1 MITGMKH
8 SHIIV
13 ILGVGLT
20 ALLANPSFAQDSVN
34 RIEYSKP
41 IVGIQA
47 TPSELIISSQSG
59 IEVIPKEQS
68 KKWISVQSMVG
79 FATASRGRVFAT
91 AKSDSNLS
99 IVELS
104 QDAEPSRIVEF
115 PIQDW
120 IRHDLRTNE
129 DGSILWLVR
138 KEEAVAISTRNREV
152 VKTIK
157 IPGLNFDFSVQ
168 MAAVGKRLIFAQTDV
183 TKIAAW
189 NLYWGSVDEPE
200 KKRLFDVEMLIVH
213 ICVADSGHVI
223 VSGRDELHAAE
234 SGFLRCL
241 DAKTLTTR
249 WNNDHILPLG
259 IAAHDHRVVVTEGG
273 NWISSFNVEDGKPTG
288 RLTLGNDKSALLKV
302 AANAT
307 TIWALGTDR
316 KTLFEFKSP
325 KWDVKE

>member
-1 MITGMKH
+1 MIVKMKH
-8 SHIIV
+8 SLVTIL
-13 ILGVGLT
+13 LGVGLL
-20 ALLANPSFAQDSVN
+20 ALLANSSLAQDFVN

-47 TPSELIISSQSG
+47 TPNELIISSQFG
-59 IEVIPKEQS
+59 IEVVPKEES
-68 KKWISVQSMVG
+68 EKWTSAQALVG
-79 FATASRGRVFAT
+79 FATSSRGRVFAT

-104 QDAEPSRIVEF
+104 QDAEPTHIAEF

-120 IRHDLRTNE
+120 MRHDLRSNE

-138 KEEAVAISTRNREV
+138 KEEAVAIDIRQREV
-152 VKTIK
+152 VKTIT
-157 IPGLNFDFSVQ
+157 IPGLNFDFHVQ
-168 MAAVGKRLIFAQTDV
+168 IAAVGKRLIFAQTDV

-189 NLYWGSVDEPE
+189 NLYSVSVDEPE

-249 WNNDHILPLG
+249 WNNDQILPLG

-288 RLTLGNDKSALLKV
+288 RLTLGNDKSALLKI
-302 AANAT
+302 AANAN

-325 KWDVKE
+325 QWDVKE